1 MTNDS
6 TMKLFG
12 RTIFQKHNTDV
23 PTHDSSSE
31 FSPHLAHE
39 DFSDHSLHS
48 SLSSSSPLEEN
59 SSNEH
64 DSKRYKEQ
72 SRKEPTSVLDYEEA
86 SKQTTEDLNIP
97 TTSET
102 ETCLQN
108 STKIDEQSDM
118 SQDKAPNK
126 ILPCPRCK
134 SMDTKFCYYN
144 NYNAN
149 QPRHFCKNCQRYW
162 TSGGTTRSMLVG
174 AGRRKNK
181 ISSLSSDASHNCQMS
196 TVLTFGSYSPNMSS
210 NSLAKKMNVGSD
222 NETSDK
228 SNQCFFP
235 QQFPWNPAMC
245 YPVSFQPNIAYY
257 GGCLVPSWSVQP
269 ITTQSCVPSKPT
281 LGKHSRDGL
290 ENNNKESD
298 NNSVLIPKTLR
309 IEDPIEASKGSNWLT
324 LGIKNGGGLFN
335 GFASMGGDRNHVVE
349 ADSSVLKANPAAL
362 SRSFVFREMI

>member
-1 MTNDS
+1 VVHIWVLPN
-6 TMKLFG
+6 L
-12 RTIFQKHNTDV
+12 IIVYQFQE
-23 PTHDSSSE
+23 P
-31 FSPHLAHE
+31 
-39 DFSDHSLHS
+39 
-48 SLSSSSPLEEN
+48 
-59 SSNEH
+59 
-64 DSKRYKEQ
+64 
-72 SRKEPTSVLDYEEA
+72 SRKEPTSVLDYEQA
-86 SKQTTEDLNIP
+86 SKQTTEDLKTP
-97 TTSET
+97 TTSSSLIENPKTPSSET
-102 ETCLQN
+102 ETSQLN

-134 SMDTKFCYYN
+134 SVDTKFCYYN

-181 ISSLSSDASHNCQMS
+181 ISSFSSDASHNHQMS
-196 TVLTFGSYSPNMSS
+196 TVLNFGSDSPIMSS
-210 NSLAKKMNVGSD
+210 TSLAKKMNVGSD
-222 NETSDK
+222 GETFGE

-235 QQFPWNPAMC
+235 QQFPLNPAMC
-245 YPVSFQPNIAYY
+245 YPVSFQPRIAYY
-257 GGCLVPSWSVQP
+257 GGCLVPSWSLQSV
-269 ITTQSCVPSKPT
+269 TAQSCVPSKPT
-281 LGKHSRDGL
+281 LGKHSRDGS

-324 LGIKNGGGLFN
+324 LGIKSGGGLFN

-349 ADSSVLKANPAAL
+349 AASSVLKANPAAL
-362 SRSFVFREMI
+362 SRSLVFHERI